1 MSLFQPSAPEKEQVS
16 LSVAGFELKD
26 WNEYTY
32 SANVEIP
39 ADGFSFTIGA
49 DKLPDTAKSWMV
61 PGQYVQLK
69 VNGAVQGSG
78 YIDSIEVRNSREG
91 GTEFVI
97 EGRDLLAQAVDAC
110 ADPTHVFKEGSTLLD
125 VLIELFKPF
134 GWGTEDA
141 FIVENETNTLAKAGI
156 RGTPRTKGGKKKGP
170 RPLKRFVLH
179 QLHPYPRE
187 GVFQFA
193 SRIAQRHGLMLW
205 MTASGRQ
212 LVVSN
217 PNFDIDPFYRLIRN
231 ATGTTNVLDGSVKI
245 DIKDQPTCI
254 VADAA
259 SGGGEFGRGRIKV
272 ISANTC
278 VATSDPAFLDP
289 YRRYPDAKRVL
300 GFAFATP
307 IAVPRARTLY
317 LHDEES
323 TTLEQLE
330 GFLRREMAHV
340 QRRSVSATYTV
351 EGHGQITDEGF
362 IPWTVDTTVDVD
374 DQVANFKERMYILG
388 RTFHKS
394 RHGGTKTTLHLIRLN
409 TIQLGEPTNTKP
421 APQVATDGEIVQQ
434 RQDLE
439 LD

>member
-1 MSLFQPSAPEKEQVS
+1 
-16 LSVAGFELKD
+16 
-26 WNEYTY
+26 
-32 SANVEIP
+32 
-39 ADGFSFTIGA
+39 
-49 DKLPDTAKSWMV
+49 
-61 PGQYVQLK
+61 
-69 VNGAVQGSG
+69 
-78 YIDSIEVRNSREG
+78 
-91 GTEFVI
+91 
-97 EGRDLLAQAVDAC
+97 
-110 ADPTHVFKEGSTLLD
+110 VFKEGSTLLD